1 MAVHNIGRNDFSM
14 AIVIRN
20 REGYYITHDS
30 NGKIIKTRDIAQ
42 AEDFEIIQRAIDMM
56 QCNSSKT
63 KRYYVYDTSTYKIC
77 YGYRRVNNYVKKP
90 KRKQYPKAVKK
101 MLYNQAEGRCQLC
114 GRKILL
120 SEATYDHIIPLSVG
134 GIDDVDNLQIA
145 CHICNYTKN
154 SYLPDEFQD
163 RVFDTLCYQ
172 MEKKF
177 GNSLK
182 WKFVRSLLM
191 KMV

>member
-1 MAVHNIGRNDFSM
+1 M

-20 REGYYITHDS
+20 REGYYIAHDL

-90 KRKQYPKAVKK
+90 KRKQYPKTVKK
-101 MLYNQAEGRCQLC
+101 MLYQ
-114 GRKILL
+114 
-120 SEATYDHIIPLSVG
+120 
-134 GIDDVDNLQIA
+134 
-145 CHICNYTKN
+145 
-154 SYLPDEFQD
+154 
-163 RVFDTLCYQ
+163 VFDGS
-172 MEKKF
+172 KK
-177 GNSLK
+177 
-182 WKFVRSLLM
+182 
-191 KMV
+191 